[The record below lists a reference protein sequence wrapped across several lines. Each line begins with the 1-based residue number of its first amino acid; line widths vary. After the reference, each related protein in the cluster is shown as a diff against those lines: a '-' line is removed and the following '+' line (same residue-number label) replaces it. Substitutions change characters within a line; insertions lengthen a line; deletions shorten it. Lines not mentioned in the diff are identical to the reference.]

1 MIEQLKQDLVKDEGW
16 IRYAYLDSLSYWTIG
31 CGILIDQRNGG
42 GLRDEEID
50 FILDNRIRLV
60 VEELST
66 RWPPF
71 QACPEPVQRALCNM
85 AYQMGVGGLLRFQK
99 ALAAIEAGDYEEGA
113 DEMLRSRYA
122 VQTPA
127 RAARVSAL
135 IREG

>member
-1 MIEQLKQDLVKDEGW
+1 MIEQLKQDLLRDEGVVK
-16 IRYAYLDSLSYWTIG
+16 YVYVDSLGYWSIG
-31 CGILIDQRNGG
+31 AGFLVDQRKGG

-71 QACPEPVQRALCNM
+71 QACPEPVQRALCNA
-85 AYQMGVGGLLRFQK
+85 AYQLGVGGLLRFQK